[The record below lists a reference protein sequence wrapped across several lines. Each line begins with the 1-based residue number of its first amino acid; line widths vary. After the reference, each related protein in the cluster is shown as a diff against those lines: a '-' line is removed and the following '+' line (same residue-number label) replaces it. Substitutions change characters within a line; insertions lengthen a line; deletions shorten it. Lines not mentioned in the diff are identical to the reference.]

1 MSRTTF
7 IDLPRFVTVSLVAI
21 VLAIIG
27 FFLVGECHKTNSLT
41 LTFPFHPERPCTF
54 SHIRLSRSTT
64 FETSRETDEKELS
77 EVGTNAVRLK
87 FALFTKLVELIII
100 RSIVSI
106 TQVNISQTSS
116 PSLARPRQALTIR
129 CRSIPANRDP
139 SRGAKPSKSSRHN
152 LIKRLPY
159 VRRISQAVKKTVTA
173 DSRKTAKDTRSVF
186 FGKALSSINA
196 REEPIAEE
204 IVERTSVQAS
214 AYQTPYAVTDTLGMP
229 ADEVAEPPV
238 DQSRACLR
246 RTSTVQKLNAIF
258 KTPSEYTISRA
269 TTNLIKTCKLNARMS
284 ISF

>member
-116 PSLARPRQALTIR
+116 PSLARPRQALTSR

-173 DSRKTAKDTRSVF
+173 DSRKTAK
-186 FGKALSSINA
+186 ALSSINA

-204 IVERTSVQAS
+204 IVERTSVQVS
-214 AYQTPYAVTDTLGMP
+214 AYQTPYAVTDTLGIP

>member
-1 MSRTTF
+1 MPLYLLSYTPFPLYDLRNLTRNGRERAVGSWYQRGTFKVRFTYKSCRTY
-7 IDLPRFVTVSLVAI
+7 
-21 VLAIIG
+21 
-27 FFLVGECHKTNSLT
+27 N
-41 LTFPFHPERPCTF
+41 
-54 SHIRLSRSTT
+54 
-64 FETSRETDEKELS
+64 
-77 EVGTNAVRLK
+77 
-87 FALFTKLVELIII
+87 II

-116 PSLARPRQALTIR
+116 PSLARPRQALTSR

-159 VRRISQAVKKTVTA
+159 VRRISQAVKKTVTS
-173 DSRKTAKDTRSVF
+173 DSLKTAKDTRSVF

-204 IVERTSVQAS
+204 IVERTSVQVS
-214 AYQTPYAVTDTLGMP
+214 AYQIPYAVTDTLGIP

-284 ISF
+284 IQF